1 MTDHPQSNGRP
12 AANEGPGERRQRRED
27 GWARTLRYLVAATYI
42 LLAVNL
48 FIFIGVASQDYNRTV
63 ANQFNSA
70 AAEPAAGHA
79 YLQAFLPIM
88 AAGFFVGVAGALIHR
103 KRTRRRSDRHYG
115 GQILCILF
123 SVVGLLLFLMLM

>member
-1 MTDHPQSNGRP
+1 MTENPQVNRRPSANGDQ
-12 AANEGPGERRQRRED
+12 GERRQRRED
-27 GWARTLRYLVAATYI
+27 GWARALRYLVAATYI

-63 ANQFNSA
+63 ANQFT
-70 AAEPAAGHA
+70 PAAKPAPGHA

-88 AAGFFVGVAGALIHR
+88 AVGFFVGVAGALIHR

-123 SVVGLLLFLMLM
+123 SVVGLLLYLMLM